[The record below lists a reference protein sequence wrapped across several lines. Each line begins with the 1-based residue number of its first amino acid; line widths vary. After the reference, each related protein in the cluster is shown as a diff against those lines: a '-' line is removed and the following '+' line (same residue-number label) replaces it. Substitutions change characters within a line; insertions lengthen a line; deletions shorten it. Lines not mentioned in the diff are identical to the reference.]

1 MHKPDATRELEIVNR
16 LGLHARAAARFVEVA
31 SAHQAEIRVQLD
43 QRTANGKSIM
53 GLMMLAAARGSR
65 ITVMATGAD
74 ARQAI
79 EALAELIAHRFGEP
93 D

>member
-1 MHKPDATRELEIVNR
+1 MHKPDSTRELEIVNR

-31 SAHQAEIRVQLD
+31 RAHQAEVRVQLD
-43 QRTANGKSIM
+43 PRTANGKSIM

-79 EALAELIAHRFGEP
+79 EALAELVAHRFGEP

>member
-31 SAHQAEIRVQLD
+31 RAHQAEVRVQLD
-43 QRTANGKSIM
+43 PRTANGKSIM

-79 EALAELIAHRFGEP
+79 EALAELVAHRFGEP

>member
-1 MHKPDATRELEIVNR
+1 MNNPHATRELEIVNR

-31 SAHQAEIRVQLD
+31 SAYQAEIRVQLD

-53 GLMMLAAARGSR
+53 GLMMLAASRGTR
-65 ITVMATGAD
+65 ITVTATGAD
-74 ARQAI
+74 ARQSV
-79 EALAELIAHRFGEP
+79 EALAELVADRFGEP